1 MLHPLA
7 RERGFLGL
15 EWAPTSVA
23 LRISALVCIILQHQE
38 FAHKVDCVRPSIFAP
53 RFLTRL
59 QATGL
64 QYENPR
70 FEGVLA
76 ISRVFLGTTALIVAL
91 THPLA
96 PDPYNQLLIFL
107 LLVYC
112 VESLGFLIWL
122 ALNHDPRQAFVII
135 MQVSD
140 VFWPIVFC
148 LFADPPNSVVFVF
161 FLFALMTTAFRFGM
175 YETALTAVA
184 SAFLLVCQ
192 ETIVAFGPKGLS
204 QLLYTP
210 PSISRLVLRCGFLLM
225 TGFLL
230 GYLAEREKE
239 LRAEIASTN
248 HLLSLARLG
257 SPLSE
262 VITGISRDLA
272 RVFRGESVYEVVTR
286 TSSAQLFRWDI
297 GMSPQSTLELRE
309 ISASEHVSAMMVD
322 YPHTFYME
330 RTGQGGVT
338 IHAIDDEGRT
348 LDQSEIKKLQ
358 MPVEGASSVLA
369 VKLDVGRE
377 WSGRFVIVN
386 CQVGW
391 NRERELRFAQ
401 NALRQLSPALY
412 SIYLFRRLRQRAGAM
427 ERARVARELHDT
439 AIQSLISIEMQVDVL
454 RRKTNG
460 APQAAE
466 LERIQQLLRE
476 EVLNMRELM
485 LTMRPVEVGPQHFL
499 DFVAQLVERFRSDTG
514 VDARFVSELEEVT
527 LPATACRE
535 LVRVVQE
542 GLVNVRKHSGARS
555 VYVRFGA
562 QNGLWKLVIDDDGR
576 GFAFS
581 GRLTLTELDDLHR
594 GPTVIKERVRA
605 IGGDMVIES
614 SPGHGARL
622 EITVPQKGYEFYG

>member
-1 MLHPLA
+1 MRSSL
-7 RERGFLGL
+7 
-15 EWAPTSVA
+15 
-23 LRISALVCIILQHQE
+23 
-38 FAHKVDCVRPSIFAP
+38 FAP

-64 QYENPR
+64 EYENPR
-70 FEGVLA
+70 FEGVLGV
-76 ISRVFLGTTALIVAL
+76 SRVLLGATSLVVYL
-91 THPLA
+91 TYALA
-96 PDPYNQLLIFL
+96 PDPHNQLLIFL
-107 LLVYC
+107 LVVYC
-112 VESLGFLIWL
+112 VESMGFLIWL
-122 ALNHDPRQAFVII
+122 ALNPEPGRAFVKI

-148 LFADPPNSVVFVF
+148 LFADPPNSLVFVF

-175 YETALTAVA
+175 YETVVIAIGSAVILI
-184 SAFLLVCQ
+184 FQ
-192 ETIVAFGPKGLS
+192 ETIVAFGPVGLGH
-204 QLLYTP
+204 LLYTQLNL
-210 PSISRLVLRCGFLLM
+210 SRLVLRCGFLLM

-239 LRAEIASTN
+239 LRAEIAFTN
-248 HLLSLARLG
+248 HLLSLARVG
-257 SPLSE
+257 TPMSD
-262 VITGISRDLA
+262 VVTAISRDLA
-272 RVFRGESVYEVVTR
+272 RVFSGESVHEIVAQ
-286 TSSAQLFRWDI
+286 TSSRRLFRWDI
-297 GMSPQSTLELRE
+297 SLKPQARYELRE
-309 ISASEHVSAMMVD
+309 LSAAEYTSGVMVD

-330 RTGQGGVT
+330 RQKNSAVA
-338 IHAIDDEGRT
+338 INAIDDEGRR
-348 LDQSEIKKLQ
+348 LDNPELKELR
-358 MPVEGASSVLA
+358 MPIEGARSVLA

-377 WSGRFVIVN
+377 WTGRFVLVN
-386 CQVGW
+386 PRPGW

-460 APQAAE
+460 QPQTSE

-476 EVLNMRELM
+476 EVMNMRELM
-485 LTMRPVEVGPQHFL
+485 LTMRPVEIGPQHFL

-527 LPATACRE
+527 IPATACRE

-562 QNGLWKLVIDDDGR
+562 QNGLWKLVIDDDGK
-576 GFAFS
+576 GFPFI

-622 EITVPQKGYEFYG
+622 EITIPQKGYELYG

>member
-1 MLHPLA
+1 
-7 RERGFLGL
+7 
-15 EWAPTSVA
+15 
-23 LRISALVCIILQHQE
+23 
-38 FAHKVDCVRPSIFAP
+38 VD
-53 RFLTRL
+53 
-59 QATGL
+59 
-64 QYENPR
+64 
-70 FEGVLA
+70 
-76 ISRVFLGTTALIVAL
+76 L

-96 PDPYNQLLIFL
+96 PDPHNQLLIFL

-112 VESLGFLIWL
+112 VQSMGFLIWL
-122 ALNHDPRQAFVII
+122 ALNPEPARAFVKI

-148 LFADPPNSVVFVF
+148 LFADPPNSLVFVF

-175 YETALTAVA
+175 YETVVIAIGSAVILI
-184 SAFLLVCQ
+184 FQ
-192 ETIVAFGPKGLS
+192 ETIVAFGPVALG
-204 QLLYTP
+204 QLLYTQLNL
-210 PSISRLVLRCGFLLM
+210 SRLVLRCGFLLM

-239 LRAEIASTN
+239 LRAEIAFTN
-248 HLLSLARLG
+248 HLLSLARVG
-257 SPLSE
+257 TPMSE
-262 VITGISRDLA
+262 VVTAISRDLA
-272 RVFRGESVYEVVTR
+272 RVFTGESVHEIVAQI
-286 TSSAQLFRWDI
+286 SSRRLFRWDI
-297 GMSPQSTLELRE
+297 SLQPQACYELRE
-309 ISASEHVSAMMVD
+309 LGAAEYASGLMLD
-322 YPHTFYME
+322 YPHSFYME
-330 RTGQGGVT
+330 RQKNKAVA
-338 IHAIDDEGRT
+338 INAIDDEGRR
-348 LDQSEIKKLQ
+348 LNNPELKELR
-358 MPVEGASSVLA
+358 MPIEGARSVLA

-377 WSGRFVIVN
+377 WTGRFVLVN
-386 CQVGW
+386 PRLGW

-460 APQAAE
+460 QPQTSE

-476 EVLNMRELM
+476 EVMNMRELM
-485 LTMRPVEVGPQHFL
+485 LTMRPVEIGPQHFL

-527 LPATACRE
+527 IPATACRE

-562 QNGLWKLVIDDDGR
+562 QNGLWKLVIDDDGK
-576 GFAFS
+576 GFPFI

>member
-1 MLHPLA
+1 M
-7 RERGFLGL
+7 
-15 EWAPTSVA
+15 
-23 LRISALVCIILQHQE
+23 
-38 FAHKVDCVRPSIFAP
+38 RPSLFAP

-59 QATGL
+59 RATGP
-64 QYENPR
+64 QEENPR

-76 ISRVFLGTTALIVAL
+76 VSRVFLGATSLIVDL

-96 PDPYNQLLIFL
+96 PEPYNQLLIFL

-122 ALNHDPRQAFVII
+122 ALNPEPGRAFVII

-148 LFADPPNSVVFVF
+148 LFADPPNSLVFVF

-175 YETALTAVA
+175 YETALTAVG
-184 SAFLLVCQ
+184 SALLLIVQ
-192 ETIVAFGPKGLS
+192 DTIVAYGPKGLS
-204 QLLYTP
+204 QLLYTTP
-210 PSISRLVLRCGFLLM
+210 NISRLVLRCGFLLM

-239 LRAEIASTN
+239 LRAEIAFTN
-248 HLLSLARLG
+248 HLLSLARVG

-262 VITGISRDLA
+262 VVTGISRDLA
-272 RVFRGESVYEVVTR
+272 RVFGSESVYVIVAQ
-286 TSSAQLFRWDI
+286 TSSRRLFRWDI
-297 GMSPQSTLELRE
+297 GMSRQPTYELRE
-309 ISASEHVSAMMVD
+309 INASQYDSGMMVE
-322 YPHTFYME
+322 YPDTVYIQ
-330 RTGQGGVT
+330 RSNSGGVS
-338 IHAIDDEGRT
+338 INAVDDEGRR
-348 LDQSEIKKLQ
+348 LDRSELNALE
-358 MPVEGASSVLA
+358 MPVEGTRSVLA

-377 WSGRFVIVN
+377 WSGRFVLVN
-386 CQVGW
+386 CQLGF

-485 LTMRPVEVGPQHFL
+485 LTMRPVEIGPQHFL

-527 LPATACRE
+527 LPAAACRE

-555 VYVRFGA
+555 VYIRFGA

-576 GFAFS
+576 GFGFT

-622 EITVPQKGYEFYG
+622 EITVPQKGYGFYG

>member
-1 MLHPLA
+1 
-7 RERGFLGL
+7 
-15 EWAPTSVA
+15 
-23 LRISALVCIILQHQE
+23 
-38 FAHKVDCVRPSIFAP
+38 VRPSLFAP

-59 QATGL
+59 RATGP
-64 QYENPR
+64 QEENPR
-70 FEGVLA
+70 FEGVLGV
-76 ISRVFLGTTALIVAL
+76 SRVLLGATSLIVDL

-96 PDPYNQLLIFL
+96 PEPYNQLLIFL

-122 ALNHDPRQAFVII
+122 ALNPEPRRAFVII

-148 LFADPPNSVVFVF
+148 LFADPPNSLVFVF

-175 YETALTAVA
+175 YETALTAVG
-184 SAFLLVCQ
+184 SALLLIFQ
-192 ETIVAFGPKGLS
+192 ETIVAYGPKGLS
-204 QLLYTP
+204 QLLYTTQN
-210 PSISRLVLRCGFLLM
+210 ISRLVLRCGFLLM

-239 LRAEIASTN
+239 LRAEIAFTN
-248 HLLSLARLG
+248 HLLSLARVG

-262 VITGISRDLA
+262 VVTGISRDLA
-272 RVFRGESVYEVVTR
+272 RVFGSESVYVIVAQ
-286 TSSAQLFRWDI
+286 TSSRRLFRWDI
-297 GMSPQSTLELRE
+297 GMSRQSTYELRE
-309 ISASEHVSAMMVD
+309 INAGEYASGMMVD
-322 YPHTFYME
+322 YPDTVYI
-330 RTGQGGVT
+330 RRSNSGGVS
-338 IHAIDDEGRT
+338 INAVDDEGRR
-348 LDQSEIKKLQ
+348 LGPSELNQLQ
-358 MPVEGASSVLA
+358 MPVEGTRSVLA

-377 WSGRFVIVN
+377 WSGRFVLVN
-386 CQVGW
+386 CQLGF

-460 APQAAE
+460 APPAGE

-485 LTMRPVEVGPQHFL
+485 LTMRPVEIGPQHFL

-514 VDARFVSELEEVT
+514 VDVRFVSELEEVT
-527 LPATACRE
+527 LPAAACRE

-555 VYVRFGA
+555 VYIRFGA

-576 GFAFS
+576 GFGFT

-622 EITVPQKGYEFYG
+622 EITVPQKGYGFYG

>member
-1 MLHPLA
+1 MP
-7 RERGFLGL
+7 
-15 EWAPTSVA
+15 
-23 LRISALVCIILQHQE
+23 
-38 FAHKVDCVRPSIFAP
+38 PSLFAP

-59 QATGL
+59 RATGL

-70 FEGVLA
+70 FEAVLG
-76 ISRVFLGTTALIVAL
+76 ISRVFLGATSLIVDL

-96 PDPYNQLLIFL
+96 PEPYNQLLIFL
-107 LLVYC
+107 LVVYC

-122 ALNHDPRQAFVII
+122 ALNPEPGRAFVIV

-148 LFADPPNSVVFVF
+148 LFADPPNSLVFVF

-175 YETALTAVA
+175 YETVVTAVA
-184 SAFLLVCQ
+184 SVFILIIQ
-192 ETIVAFGPKGLS
+192 ETIVAYGPKGLG

-210 PSISRLVLRCGFLLM
+210 LNISRLVLRCGFLLM

-248 HLLSLARLG
+248 HLLSQARLG
-257 SPLSE
+257 SSLSE
-262 VITGISRDLA
+262 VVTGISRDLA
-272 RVFRGESVYEVVTR
+272 RVFSSESVYVVVMQTGSR
-286 TSSAQLFRWDI
+286 RLFRWDI
-297 GMSPQSTLELRE
+297 GTSRQSAYELRE
-309 ISASEHVSAMMVD
+309 ISAGQYTSEMMVD
-322 YPHTFYME
+322 YPHTFYMK
-330 RTGQGGVT
+330 RSDNK
-338 IHAIDDEGRT
+338 AISSTALDDEGRR
-348 LDQSEIKKLQ
+348 LNQSEINELQ
-358 MPVEGASSVLA
+358 MPIDASSVLA

-377 WSGRFVIVN
+377 WSGRFVLVN
-386 CQVGW
+386 CQMGF
-391 NRERELRFAQ
+391 NRERELRFVQ

-485 LTMRPVEVGPQHFL
+485 LTMRPVEIGPQHFL

-527 LPATACRE
+527 LPAAACRE

-562 QNGLWKLVIDDDGR
+562 QNGLWKLVIDDDGH
-576 GFAFS
+576 GFAFT

-622 EITVPQKGYEFYG
+622 EITVPQKGYGFYG

>member
-1 MLHPLA
+1 
-7 RERGFLGL
+7 
-15 EWAPTSVA
+15 
-23 LRISALVCIILQHQE
+23 
-38 FAHKVDCVRPSIFAP
+38 VRPTLFAP

-59 QATGL
+59 RATGP
-64 QYENPR
+64 QEENPR
-70 FEGVLA
+70 FEGVLG
-76 ISRVFLGTTALIVAL
+76 ISRVFLGATSLIVDL

-96 PDPYNQLLIFL
+96 PEPYNQLLIFL

-122 ALNHDPRQAFVII
+122 ALNPEPGRAFVII

-140 VFWPIVFC
+140 VFWPIAFC
-148 LFADPPNSVVFVF
+148 LFADPPNSLVFVF
-161 FLFALMTTAFRFGM
+161 FLFALTTTAFRFGM
-175 YETALTAVA
+175 YETALTAVG
-184 SAFLLVCQ
+184 SALLLMVQ
-192 ETIVAFGPKGLS
+192 DTIVAYGPKGLS
-204 QLLYTP
+204 QLLYTTP
-210 PSISRLVLRCGFLLM
+210 NISRLVLRCGFLLM

-239 LRAEIASTN
+239 LRAEIAFTN
-248 HLLSLARLG
+248 HLLSLARVG

-272 RVFRGESVYEVVTR
+272 RVFGSESVYLIVAQ
-286 TSSAQLFRWDI
+286 TSSRRLFRWDI
-297 GMSPQSTLELRE
+297 AMSRQSTYELRE
-309 ISASEHVSAMMVD
+309 INAGEYASGMMVD
-322 YPHTFYME
+322 YPDTVYIQ
-330 RTGQGGVT
+330 RSNSGGVS
-338 IHAIDDEGRT
+338 INAVDDEGRR
-348 LDQSEIKKLQ
+348 LGRSELNQLQ
-358 MPVEGASSVLA
+358 MPVEGTRSVLA

-377 WSGRFVIVN
+377 WSGRFVLLN
-386 CQVGW
+386 CQLGF

-460 APQAAE
+460 APQAVE

-485 LTMRPVEVGPQHFL
+485 LTMRPVEIGPQHFL

-527 LPATACRE
+527 LPAASCRE

-555 VYVRFGA
+555 VYIRFGA

-576 GFAFS
+576 GFGFT
-581 GRLTLTELDDLHR
+581 GRFTLTELDDLHR

-622 EITVPQKGYEFYG
+622 EITVPQKGYGFYG

>member
-1 MLHPLA
+1 M
-7 RERGFLGL
+7 
-15 EWAPTSVA
+15 
-23 LRISALVCIILQHQE
+23 
-38 FAHKVDCVRPSIFAP
+38 RPSLFAP

-59 QATGL
+59 RATGL
-64 QYENPR
+64 QDENPR
-70 FEGVLA
+70 FEGVLGV
-76 ISRVFLGTTALIVAL
+76 SRVFLGATSLIVDL
-91 THPLA
+91 THPLT
-96 PDPYNQLLIFL
+96 PEPYNQLLMFL

-122 ALNHDPRQAFVII
+122 ALNPEPGRAFVII

-148 LFADPPNSVVFVF
+148 LFADPPNSLVFVF

-175 YETALTAVA
+175 YETALTAVG
-184 SAFLLVCQ
+184 SALLLIFQ
-192 ETIVAFGPKGLS
+192 EIIVAYGPKGLS

-239 LRAEIASTN
+239 LRAEIAFTN
-248 HLLSLARLG
+248 HLLSLARVG
-257 SPLSE
+257 SPVSE
-262 VITGISRDLA
+262 VVTEISRDLA
-272 RVFRGESVYEVVTR
+272 RVFGSESVYVIVAQ
-286 TSSAQLFRWDI
+286 TSSRRLFRWDI
-297 GMSPQSTLELRE
+297 GISRQSTYELRE
-309 ISASEHVSAMMVD
+309 INASEYASGMMLD
-322 YPHTFYME
+322 YPDTFYMQ
-330 RTGQGGVT
+330 RSNSGGVS
-338 IHAIDDEGRT
+338 INAVDDEGRR
-348 LDQSEIKKLQ
+348 LGRSELNELQ
-358 MPVEGASSVLA
+358 MPVEGTRSVLA

-377 WSGRFVIVN
+377 WSGRFVLVN
-386 CQVGW
+386 CQLGF

-454 RRKTNG
+454 RRRTNG

-485 LTMRPVEVGPQHFL
+485 LTMRPVEIGPQHFL
-499 DFVAQLVERFRSDTG
+499 DFLTQLVERFRSDTG

-527 LPATACRE
+527 LPAVACRE

-555 VYVRFGA
+555 VYIRFGA

-576 GFAFS
+576 GFGFT
-581 GRLTLTELDDLHR
+581 GR
-594 GPTVIKERVRA
+594 
-605 IGGDMVIES
+605 
-614 SPGHGARL
+614 
-622 EITVPQKGYEFYG
+622 

>member
-1 MLHPLA
+1 M
-7 RERGFLGL
+7 
-15 EWAPTSVA
+15 
-23 LRISALVCIILQHQE
+23 
-38 FAHKVDCVRPSIFAP
+38 RPSIFAP

-59 QATGL
+59 RATGP
-64 QYENPR
+64 QDENPR
-70 FEGVLA
+70 FEGVLG
-76 ISRVFLGTTALIVAL
+76 ISRVFLGATSLIVDL

-96 PDPYNQLLIFL
+96 PDPYNQFLIFL

-122 ALNHDPRQAFVII
+122 ALNPDPGRAFVII

-148 LFADPPNSVVFVF
+148 LFADPPNSLVFVF
-161 FLFALMTTAFRFGM
+161 FLFALVTTAFRFGM
-175 YETALTAVA
+175 YETALTAA
-184 SAFLLVCQ
+184 GSALLLVLQ

-204 QLLYTP
+204 HLLFTP
-210 PSISRLVLRCGFLLM
+210 VNSSRLVLRCGFLLM

-239 LRAEIASTN
+239 LRAEIAFTN
-248 HLLSLARLG
+248 HLLSQARVG

-262 VITGISRDLA
+262 VVTAISIDLA
-272 RVFRGESVYEVVTR
+272 SVFAAESVYEVV
-286 TSSAQLFRWDI
+286 AQTNSRRLFRWDI
-297 GMSPQSTLELRE
+297 GMSPQSTYELRE
-309 ISASEHVSAMMVD
+309 ISAGEHSSGMMVE

-330 RTGQGGVT
+330 RKSHGGAT
-338 IHAIDDEGRT
+338 IHAIDDEGRR
-348 LDQSEIKKLQ
+348 LEHSEINELK
-358 MPVEGASSVLA
+358 MPVEGVRSILA

-377 WSGRFVIVN
+377 WSGRFVLVN
-386 CQVGW
+386 CRLGW
-391 NRERELRFAQ
+391 NEERELRFAQ

-485 LTMRPVEVGPQHFL
+485 LTMRPVEIGPQHFL

-527 LPATACRE
+527 LPAAACRE

-542 GLVNVRKHSGARS
+542 GLVNVRKHSGAQS

-576 GFAFS
+576 GFAFT

>member
-1 MLHPLA
+1 M
-7 RERGFLGL
+7 
-15 EWAPTSVA
+15 
-23 LRISALVCIILQHQE
+23 
-38 FAHKVDCVRPSIFAP
+38 RPSLFAP

-59 QATGL
+59 RATGS
-64 QYENPR
+64 QHENPR
-70 FEGVLA
+70 FEGVLG
-76 ISRVFLGTTALIVAL
+76 ISRVFLGATSLIVDL

-112 VESLGFLIWL
+112 VESLGFLIWI
-122 ALNHDPRQAFVII
+122 ALNPEPGRAFAII
-135 MQVSD
+135 MQASD
-140 VFWPIVFC
+140 VFWPIMFC
-148 LFADPPNSVVFVF
+148 LFADPPNSLVFVF

-175 YETALTAVA
+175 YETAITAVG
-184 SAFLLVCQ
+184 SALLLIFQ
-192 ETIVAFGPKGLS
+192 ETIVAYGPKGLS

-210 PSISRLVLRCGFLLM
+210 VNISRLVLRCGFLLM

-239 LRAEIASTN
+239 LRAEIAFTN
-248 HLLSLARLG
+248 YLLSQARVG

-262 VITGISRDLA
+262 VVMAISRDLA
-272 RVFRGESVYEVVTR
+272 SVFDGKSVYEVLAQ
-286 TSSAQLFRWDI
+286 TSSRRLFRWDI
-297 GMSPQSTLELRE
+297 GMSSQSAYELRE
-309 ISASEHVSAMMVD
+309 ISAGEYASGMMVP

-330 RTGQGGVT
+330 RTGNGGVT
-338 IHAIDDEGRT
+338 IRAIDDEGRR
-348 LDQSEIKKLQ
+348 LDQSEINELK
-358 MPVEGASSVLA
+358 MPVEGARSVLA

-377 WSGRFVIVN
+377 WTGRFVLVDGQLGRN
-386 CQVGW
+386 W
-391 NRERELRFAQ
+391 ERELRFAQ

-460 APQAAE
+460 APQASE

-485 LTMRPVEVGPQHFL
+485 LTMRPVEIGPQHFL

-562 QNGLWKLVIDDDGR
+562 QNGLWKLVIDDDGC
-576 GFAFS
+576 GFAFT

>member
-1 MLHPLA
+1 M
-7 RERGFLGL
+7 
-15 EWAPTSVA
+15 
-23 LRISALVCIILQHQE
+23 
-38 FAHKVDCVRPSIFAP
+38 RPSLFAP

-59 QATGL
+59 RATGL
-64 QYENPR
+64 QDENPR
-70 FEGVLA
+70 FEGVLGV
-76 ISRVFLGTTALIVAL
+76 SRVFLGATSLIVDL
-91 THPLA
+91 THPLT
-96 PDPYNQLLIFL
+96 PEPYNQLLIFL

-122 ALNHDPRQAFVII
+122 ALNPEPGRAFVII

-148 LFADPPNSVVFVF
+148 LFADPPNSLVFVF

-175 YETALTAVA
+175 YETALTAVG
-184 SAFLLVCQ
+184 SALLLIFQ
-192 ETIVAFGPKGLS
+192 EIIVAYGPKGLS

-239 LRAEIASTN
+239 LRAEIAFTN
-248 HLLSLARLG
+248 HLLSLARVG
-257 SPLSE
+257 SPVSE
-262 VITGISRDLA
+262 VVTEISRDLA
-272 RVFRGESVYEVVTR
+272 RVFGSESVYVIVAQ
-286 TSSAQLFRWDI
+286 TSSRRLFRWDI
-297 GMSPQSTLELRE
+297 GISRQSTYELRE
-309 ISASEHVSAMMVD
+309 INASEYASGMMLD
-322 YPHTFYME
+322 YPDTFYMQ
-330 RTGQGGVT
+330 RSNSGGVS
-338 IHAIDDEGRT
+338 INAVDDEGRR
-348 LDQSEIKKLQ
+348 LGRSELNELQ
-358 MPVEGASSVLA
+358 MPVEGIRSVLA

-377 WSGRFVIVN
+377 WSGRFVLMN
-386 CQVGW
+386 CQVGF

-485 LTMRPVEVGPQHFL
+485 LTMRPVEIGPQHFL

-527 LPATACRE
+527 LPAVACRE

-555 VYVRFGA
+555 VYIRFGA

-576 GFAFS
+576 GFGFT

-622 EITVPQKGYEFYG
+622 EITVPQKGYGFYG

>member
-1 MLHPLA
+1 MKA
-7 RERGFLGL
+7 
-15 EWAPTSVA
+15 
-23 LRISALVCIILQHQE
+23 
-38 FAHKVDCVRPSIFAP
+38 DCVRPSLFAP

-59 QATGL
+59 RATGP
-64 QYENPR
+64 QDENPR
-70 FEGVLA
+70 FEGVLGV
-76 ISRVFLGTTALIVAL
+76 SRVFLGATSLIVDL
-91 THPLA
+91 THPLP

-122 ALNHDPRQAFVII
+122 ALNPEPGRAFVII

-148 LFADPPNSVVFVF
+148 LFADPPNSLVFVF

-175 YETALTAVA
+175 YETVLTAVG
-184 SAFLLVCQ
+184 SALLLIFQ
-192 ETIVAFGPKGLS
+192 ETIVTYGPKGLS

-210 PSISRLVLRCGFLLM
+210 PNISRLVLRCWFLLM

-239 LRAEIASTN
+239 LRAEIAFTN
-248 HLLSLARLG
+248 HLLSLARVG

-262 VITGISRDLA
+262 VVTGIARDLA
-272 RVFRGESVYEVVTR
+272 RVFGSESVYVTVAQ
-286 TSSAQLFRWDI
+286 TSSRRLFRWDV
-297 GMSPQSTLELRE
+297 GTSPQSTYELRE
-309 ISASEHVSAMMVD
+309 INADEYASGMMVD
-322 YPHTFYME
+322 YPDTFYIQ
-330 RTGQGGVT
+330 RNNSGGVS
-338 IHAIDDEGRT
+338 IDAVDDEGRR
-348 LDQSEIKKLQ
+348 LGRSELNELE
-358 MPVEGASSVLA
+358 MPVEGTRSVLA

-377 WSGRFVIVN
+377 WSGRFVLVN
-386 CQVGW
+386 CQLGF

-485 LTMRPVEVGPQHFL
+485 LTMRPVEIGPQHFL
-499 DFVAQLVERFRSDTG
+499 DFLTQLVERFRSDTG

-527 LPATACRE
+527 LPAAACRE

-555 VYVRFGA
+555 VYIRFGA
-562 QNGLWKLVIDDDGR
+562 QNGLWKLVIDDDGC
-576 GFAFS
+576 GFGFT

-622 EITVPQKGYEFYG
+622 EITVPQKGYGFYG

>member
-1 MLHPLA
+1 M
-7 RERGFLGL
+7 
-15 EWAPTSVA
+15 
-23 LRISALVCIILQHQE
+23 
-38 FAHKVDCVRPSIFAP
+38 RPSLFAP

-59 QATGL
+59 RTTGP
-64 QYENPR
+64 QEENPR
-70 FEGVLA
+70 FEGVLGV
-76 ISRVFLGTTALIVAL
+76 SRVFLGATSLIVDL

-96 PDPYNQLLIFL
+96 PEPYNQLLIFL

-122 ALNHDPRQAFVII
+122 ALNPEPGRAFVII

-148 LFADPPNSVVFVF
+148 LFADPPNSLVFVF

-175 YETALTAVA
+175 YETALTAVG
-184 SAFLLVCQ
+184 SALLLIVQ
-192 ETIVAFGPKGLS
+192 DTIVAYGPKGLS
-204 QLLYTP
+204 QLLYTTP
-210 PSISRLVLRCGFLLM
+210 NISQLVLRCGFLLM

-239 LRAEIASTN
+239 LRAEIAFTN
-248 HLLSLARLG
+248 HLLSLARVG

-262 VITGISRDLA
+262 VVTGISRDLA
-272 RVFRGESVYEVVTR
+272 RVFGSESVYVIVAQ
-286 TSSAQLFRWDI
+286 TSSRRLFRWDI
-297 GMSPQSTLELRE
+297 GMSRQPTYELRE
-309 ISASEHVSAMMVD
+309 INAGEYASGMMVD
-322 YPHTFYME
+322 YPDTVYIQ
-330 RTGQGGVT
+330 RSNSGGVS
-338 IHAIDDEGRT
+338 INAVDDEGRR
-348 LDQSEIKKLQ
+348 LGRSELNALE
-358 MPVEGASSVLA
+358 MPVEGARSVLA

-377 WSGRFVIVN
+377 WSGRFVLVN
-386 CQVGW
+386 CQLGF

-485 LTMRPVEVGPQHFL
+485 LTMRPVEIGPQHFL

-527 LPATACRE
+527 LPAAACRE

-555 VYVRFGA
+555 VYIRFGA

-576 GFAFS
+576 GFGFT

-622 EITVPQKGYEFYG
+622 EITVPQKGYGFYG

>member
-1 MLHPLA
+1 M
-7 RERGFLGL
+7 
-15 EWAPTSVA
+15 
-23 LRISALVCIILQHQE
+23 
-38 FAHKVDCVRPSIFAP
+38 RPSIFAP

-59 QATGL
+59 RATGP
-64 QYENPR
+64 QDENPR
-70 FEGVLA
+70 FEGVLG
-76 ISRVFLGTTALIVAL
+76 ISRVFLGATSLVVDL

-96 PDPYNQLLIFL
+96 PDPYNQFLIFL

-122 ALNHDPRQAFVII
+122 ALNPDPGRPFVII

-148 LFADPPNSVVFVF
+148 LFADPPNSLVFVF
-161 FLFALMTTAFRFGM
+161 FLFALVTTAFRFGM
-175 YETALTAVA
+175 YETALTAVG
-184 SAFLLVCQ
+184 SALLLVLQ

-204 QLLYTP
+204 HLLYTP
-210 PSISRLVLRCGFLLM
+210 LNGSRLVLRCGFLLM

-239 LRAEIASTN
+239 LRAEIAFTN
-248 HLLSLARLG
+248 RLLSQARVG

-262 VITGISRDLA
+262 VVTAISIDLA
-272 RVFRGESVYEVVTR
+272 SVFAAESVYEVVAQ
-286 TSSAQLFRWDI
+286 TSSRRLFRWDI
-297 GMSPQSTLELRE
+297 GMSPQSTYELRE
-309 ISASEHVSAMMVD
+309 ISAGEHSSGMMVD

-330 RTGQGGVT
+330 RTSHGGAT
-338 IHAIDDEGRT
+338 IHAIDDEGRR
-348 LDQSEIKKLQ
+348 LEHSEINELK
-358 MPVEGASSVLA
+358 MPVEGVRSILA

-377 WSGRFVIVN
+377 WSGRFVLLN
-386 CQVGW
+386 CRLGW
-391 NRERELRFAQ
+391 NQERELRFAQ

-485 LTMRPVEVGPQHFL
+485 LTMRPVEIGPQHFL

-527 LPATACRE
+527 LPAAACRE

-542 GLVNVRKHSGARS
+542 GLVNVRKHSGAQS

-576 GFAFS
+576 GFAFT

>member
-1 MLHPLA
+1 M
-7 RERGFLGL
+7 
-15 EWAPTSVA
+15 
-23 LRISALVCIILQHQE
+23 
-38 FAHKVDCVRPSIFAP
+38 RPSIFAP

-59 QATGL
+59 RSTGP
-64 QYENPR
+64 QDENPR
-70 FEGVLA
+70 FEGVLG
-76 ISRVFLGTTALIVAL
+76 ISRVFLGATSLVVDL

-96 PDPYNQLLIFL
+96 PDPYNQFLIFL

-122 ALNHDPRQAFVII
+122 ALNPDPGRPFVII

-148 LFADPPNSVVFVF
+148 LFADPPNSLVFVF
-161 FLFALMTTAFRFGM
+161 FLFALVTTAFRFGM
-175 YETALTAVA
+175 YETALTAVG
-184 SAFLLVCQ
+184 SALLLVLQ

-204 QLLYTP
+204 HLLYTP
-210 PSISRLVLRCGFLLM
+210 LNGSRLVLRCGFLLM

-239 LRAEIASTN
+239 LRAEIAFTN
-248 HLLSLARLG
+248 RLLSQARVG

-262 VITGISRDLA
+262 VVTAISIDLA
-272 RVFRGESVYEVVTR
+272 SVFAAESVYEVVAQ
-286 TSSAQLFRWDI
+286 TSSRRLFRWDI
-297 GMSPQSTLELRE
+297 GMSPQSTYELRE
-309 ISASEHVSAMMVD
+309 ISAGEHSSGMMVD

-330 RTGQGGVT
+330 RTSHGGAT
-338 IHAIDDEGRT
+338 IHAIDDEGRR
-348 LDQSEIKKLQ
+348 LEHSEINELK
-358 MPVEGASSVLA
+358 MPGEGVRSILA

-377 WSGRFVIVN
+377 WSGRFVLLN
-386 CQVGW
+386 CRLGW
-391 NRERELRFAQ
+391 NQERELRFAQ

-485 LTMRPVEVGPQHFL
+485 LTMRPVEIGPQHFL

-527 LPATACRE
+527 LPAAACRE

-542 GLVNVRKHSGARS
+542 GLVNVRKHSGAQS

-576 GFAFS
+576 GFAFT

>member
-1 MLHPLA
+1 
-7 RERGFLGL
+7 
-15 EWAPTSVA
+15 
-23 LRISALVCIILQHQE
+23 
-38 FAHKVDCVRPSIFAP
+38 VD
-53 RFLTRL
+53 
-59 QATGL
+59 
-64 QYENPR
+64 
-70 FEGVLA
+70 
-76 ISRVFLGTTALIVAL
+76 L

-96 PDPYNQLLIFL
+96 PDPHNQLLIFL

-112 VESLGFLIWL
+112 VQSMGFLIWL
-122 ALNHDPRQAFVII
+122 ALNPEPARAFVKI

-148 LFADPPNSVVFVF
+148 LFADPPNSLVFVF

-175 YETALTAVA
+175 YETVVIAIGSAVILI
-184 SAFLLVCQ
+184 FQ
-192 ETIVAFGPKGLS
+192 ETIVAFGPVGLG
-204 QLLYTP
+204 QLLYTQLNW
-210 PSISRLVLRCGFLLM
+210 SRLVLRCGFLLM

-239 LRAEIASTN
+239 LRAEIAFTN
-248 HLLSLARLG
+248 HLLSLARVG
-257 SPLSE
+257 TPMSE
-262 VITGISRDLA
+262 VVTAISRDLA
-272 RVFRGESVYEVVTR
+272 RVFTGESVHEIVAQI
-286 TSSAQLFRWDI
+286 SSRRLFRWDI
-297 GMSPQSTLELRE
+297 SLQPQACYELRE
-309 ISASEHVSAMMVD
+309 LGAAEYASGLMLD
-322 YPHTFYME
+322 YPHSFYME
-330 RTGQGGVT
+330 RQKNKAVA
-338 IHAIDDEGRT
+338 INAIDDEGRR
-348 LDQSEIKKLQ
+348 LNNPELKELR
-358 MPVEGASSVLA
+358 MPIEGARSVLA

-377 WSGRFVIVN
+377 WTGRFVLVN
-386 CQVGW
+386 PRLGW
-391 NRERELRFAQ
+391 NRERELRLAQ

-460 APQAAE
+460 QPQTSE

-476 EVLNMRELM
+476 EVMNMRELM
-485 LTMRPVEVGPQHFL
+485 LTMRPVEIGPQHFL

-527 LPATACRE
+527 IPATACRE

-562 QNGLWKLVIDDDGR
+562 QNGLWKLVIDDDGK
-576 GFAFS
+576 GFPFS